1 MSKIVKAVAKAAQAG
16 VTTLELDQLARKL
29 VDQYKVKPS
38 FLNFG
43 EPAYPAV
50 LCTSINEGIVHCIPN
65 KTVLKAGDIISLDC
79 GIWHQG
85 LCTDMAV
92 TVGVG
97 QVSPEAKKLM
107 AVTEKSLNLAIK
119 QIKPGNTLGD
129 IGQAVQSY
137 AESFGYGVVR
147 QLVGHGVGYQ
157 VHEEPRIPNYGQ
169 AGTGEVLCPGMVLA
183 IEPMITLGGFEIEV
197 SFNGWDIITK
207 DRSLA
212 AHFEHTVAVTK
223 RGCELLTK

>member
-1 MSKIVKAVAKAAQAG
+1 M
-16 VTTLELDQLARKL
+16 
-29 VDQYKVKPS
+29 
-38 FLNFG
+38 
-43 EPAYPAV
+43 
-50 LCTSINEGIVHCIPN
+50 
-65 KTVLKAGDIISLDC
+65 
-79 GIWHQG
+79 
-85 LCTDMAV
+85 
-92 TVGVG
+92 
-97 QVSPEAKKLM
+97 
-107 AVTEKSLNLAIK
+107 
-119 QIKPGNTLGD
+119 
-129 IGQAVQSY
+129 
-137 AESFGYGVVR
+137 
-147 QLVGHGVGYQ
+147 GYQ

>member
-129 IGQAVQSY
+129 IGQA
-137 AESFGYGVVR
+137 
-147 QLVGHGVGYQ
+147 
-157 VHEEPRIPNYGQ
+157 
-169 AGTGEVLCPGMVLA
+169 AGGP
-183 IEPMITLGGFEIEV
+183 
-197 SFNGWDIITK
+197 W
-207 DRSLA
+207 
-212 AHFEHTVAVTK
+212 
-223 RGCELLTK
+223 RGLSGS